1 MGKGMGKGHTITLAE
16 KSMLGNGRMGT
27 LGILLDT
34 TKTEILL
41 EKS

>member
-1 MGKGMGKGHTITLAE
+1 MVEGHTLSLMEINMTE
-16 KSMLGNGRMGT
+16 NGRMGT

>member
-1 MGKGMGKGHTITLAE
+1 MRKGMVKVHTITLVE

-34 TKTEILL
+34 TKTEISL